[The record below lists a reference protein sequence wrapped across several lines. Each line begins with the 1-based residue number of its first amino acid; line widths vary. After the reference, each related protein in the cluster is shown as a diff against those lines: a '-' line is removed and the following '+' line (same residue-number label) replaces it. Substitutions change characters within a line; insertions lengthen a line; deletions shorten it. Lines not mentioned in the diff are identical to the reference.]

1 VRCLLRFVA
10 VVTLAF
16 LAVWAAAEAQQPV
29 RFARIGVLSPGDP
42 LSEASPRFEA
52 FRGELRERGW
62 VEGQNVAMEW
72 RFAGGNNDRL
82 SHLAA
87 ELIQLKV
94 DVIFAINT
102 PATLAARNVTSTIPI
117 VFTGVGADPTA
128 NRLVGS
134 LARPGANI
142 TGVTTVS
149 GEMSGKRLQLMKEV
163 LPTVTRIAVLW
174 HAPNAG
180 AAAILKQIEDAAGRL
195 ALSVHNV
202 GVPGPNAIPGAVE
215 AATRNRA
222 GALVLIDD
230 MLITSHRRRI
240 LDLAGQNRLAVIS
253 IYSDFAEAGGLL
265 AYGPKAS
272 DTYQRAAYFVDR
284 ILKGVKPS
292 ELPVE
297 QSSTFELVVNLK
309 AAKALG
315 VTVPPSLLLRSDR
328 AIE

>member
-1 VRCLLRFVA
+1 
-10 VVTLAF
+10 
-16 LAVWAAAEAQQPV
+16 
-29 RFARIGVLSPGDP
+29 
-42 LSEASPRFEA
+42 
-52 FRGELRERGW
+52 
-62 VEGQNVAMEW
+62 MEW
-72 RFAGGNNDRL
+72 RFAGGKNDRL
-82 SHLAA
+82 RHLAA

-102 PATLAARNVTSTIPI
+102 PATLAARDVTSTVPI

-142 TGVTTVS
+142 TGITTVS
-149 GEMSGKRLQLMKEV
+149 GEMSGKRLELMKEV
-163 LPTVTRIAVLW
+163 LPGVARIAVLW

-180 AAAILKQIEDAAGRL
+180 AAAILRQIEDAAGRL
-195 ALSVHNV
+195 AFSVQNV
-202 GVPGPNAIPGAVE
+202 GVPGPNEIPGALE
-215 AATRNRA
+215 AATRDRA
-222 GALVLIDD
+222 SALVLIDD
-230 MLITSHRRRI
+230 MLITSHRGRI
-240 LDLAGQNRLAVIS
+240 LELAGQHRLPVIS

-284 ILKGVKPS
+284 ILKGVKPG

-297 QSSTFELVVNLK
+297 QSSTFELVINRK

-315 VTVPPSLLLRSDR
+315 LTVPRSLLLSADR
-328 AIE
+328 VID

>member
-1 VRCLLRFVA
+1 VLRVVA
-10 VVTLAF
+10 ALTLAS
-16 LAVWAAAEAQQPV
+16 LVVWAAAEAQQPV
-29 RFARIGVLSPGDP
+29 RLARIGVLSPGDP
-42 LSEASPRFEA
+42 PSEASPRFEA
-52 FRGELRERGW
+52 FRRELRERGW

-72 RFAGGNNDRL
+72 RFAGGKNDRL
-82 SHLAA
+82 RHLAA

-102 PATLAARNVTSTIPI
+102 PATLAARDVTSTVPI

-142 TGVTTVS
+142 TGITTVS
-149 GEMSGKRLQLMKEV
+149 GEMSGKRLALMKEV

-180 AAAILKQIEDAAGRL
+180 AAAILRQIEDAAGRL
-195 ALSVHNV
+195 AFSLQNV
-202 GVPGPNAIPGAVE
+202 GVPGPNEIPGALE
-215 AATRNRA
+215 AAIRERA

-240 LDLAGQNRLAVIS
+240 LELAGQHRLPVIS
-253 IYSDFAEAGGLL
+253 IYGDFAEAGGLL

-284 ILKGVKPS
+284 ILNGVKPG

-297 QSSTFELVVNLK
+297 QSSTFELVINLK

-315 VTVPPSLLLRSDR
+315 LTIPPSLLLRADR
-328 AIE
+328 VID